1 MAFSARALSLSRTI
15 SRTGT
20 LTLLCLAPTSLNCV
34 FYRENNLGVA
44 VHGNRLPTRRATAKV
59 ERVVPWRAVAL
70 AEAAQRVD
78 KVIAALLPDI
88 CASGE
93 QYGIVFGEADPPDG
107 RAVTISTLRSLL
119 RMRS

>member
-1 MAFSARALSLSRTI
+1 MAFFPRALSLSRTI

-34 FYRENNLGVA
+34 FYRENNLAVA
-44 VHGNRLPTRRATAKV
+44 VHGNRLPTRRANAKV

-78 KVIAALLPDI
+78 EVIALCCRISAPPANNM
-88 CASGE
+88 ASSSE
-93 QYGIVFGEADPPDG
+93 KPIHLM
-107 RAVTISTLRSLL
+107 SKL
-119 RMRS
+119 

>member
-1 MAFSARALSLSRTI
+1 MAFFPRALSLSLTI

-44 VHGNRLPTRRATAKV
+44 VHGNRLPTRRANAKV

-70 AEAAQRVD
+70 AEAAQR
-78 KVIAALLPDI
+78 ALTRL
-88 CASGE
+88 
-93 QYGIVFGEADPPDG
+93 
-107 RAVTISTLRSLL
+107 LRSAAGYL
-119 RMRS
+119 RLRRTIWHRLRRSRST